1 MNEQGKKLED
11 QATDTEQQSEPQE
24 DQTETL
30 KETTEK
36 IWGSTKHAWSTA
48 TFKANQYKKLVQKK
62 IDLSAIHKKI
72 NAAHGEL
79 GKIIDDLR
87 EEGQK
92 NIMNQAVVKEILER
106 IDELKAE
113 AATLEEEVER
123 LRTEEAPQDDVQ
135 EDEKNE
141 QNISAHALSDLKMKT
156 AETSMIMSTII
167 KMANWQQVAIF
178 ILQCFSLDKIS
189 QILMIYDSRFDFFR
203 WSI

>member
-1 MNEQGKKLED
+1 MNEQEKKLEE
-11 QATDTEQQSEPQE
+11 QATDAEQQSESQE

-36 IWGSTKHAWSTA
+36 IWGSTKHAWSMA

-92 NIMNQAVVKEILER
+92 NIMNHAVVKEILER

-123 LRTEEAPQDDVQ
+123 LRTEEAPQDDIQ

-141 QNISAHALSDLKMKT
+141 
-156 AETSMIMSTII
+156 
-167 KMANWQQVAIF
+167 
-178 ILQCFSLDKIS
+178 
-189 QILMIYDSRFDFFR
+189 
-203 WSI
+203 

>member
-1 MNEQGKKLED
+1 MDEQEKKLEE
-11 QATDTEQQSEPQE
+11 QAPDTEQQPEPQD

-72 NAAHGEL
+72 NAAHGDL

-87 EEGQK
+87 EAGQK
-92 NIMNQAVVKEILER
+92 NIMNQAVVKEVLER

-113 AATLEEEVER
+113 AASLEEEVEKI
-123 LRTEEAPQDDVQ
+123 RTEEAPQ
-135 EDEKNE
+135 EELNPEEKTE
-141 QNISAHALSDLKMKT
+141 
-156 AETSMIMSTII
+156 
-167 KMANWQQVAIF
+167 
-178 ILQCFSLDKIS
+178 
-189 QILMIYDSRFDFFR
+189 
-203 WSI
+203 

>member
-1 MNEQGKKLED
+1 MNEQEKKLEE
-11 QATDTEQQSEPQE
+11 QATDAEQQSESQE

-87 EEGQK
+87 EDGQK

-141 QNISAHALSDLKMKT
+141 
-156 AETSMIMSTII
+156 
-167 KMANWQQVAIF
+167 
-178 ILQCFSLDKIS
+178 
-189 QILMIYDSRFDFFR
+189 
-203 WSI
+203 

>member
-1 MNEQGKKLED
+1 MNEQEKKLEE

-113 AATLEEEVER
+113 AASLEEEVER

-141 QNISAHALSDLKMKT
+141 
-156 AETSMIMSTII
+156 
-167 KMANWQQVAIF
+167 
-178 ILQCFSLDKIS
+178 
-189 QILMIYDSRFDFFR
+189 
-203 WSI
+203 

>member
-1 MNEQGKKLED
+1 MDDQKKKLEE
-11 QATDTEQQSEPQE
+11 QAPDTEQQPEPQE

-36 IWGSTKHAWSTA
+36 IWSSTKHAWSTA

-87 EEGQK
+87 EAGQK
-92 NIMNQAVVKEILER
+92 NIMNQAAVKDILER

-113 AATLEEEVER
+113 AASLEEEIEKI
-123 LRTEEAPQDDVQ
+123 RTEEAPQ
-135 EDEKNE
+135 EEHNSEEKPE
-141 QNISAHALSDLKMKT
+141 
-156 AETSMIMSTII
+156 
-167 KMANWQQVAIF
+167 
-178 ILQCFSLDKIS
+178 
-189 QILMIYDSRFDFFR
+189 
-203 WSI
+203 

>member
-1 MNEQGKKLED
+1 MNEQEKKLED

-92 NIMNQAVVKEILER
+92 NIMNQAIVKEILER

-123 LRTEEAPQDDVQ
+123 LRTEEAPQDDIQ

-141 QNISAHALSDLKMKT
+141 
-156 AETSMIMSTII
+156 
-167 KMANWQQVAIF
+167 
-178 ILQCFSLDKIS
+178 
-189 QILMIYDSRFDFFR
+189 
-203 WSI
+203 